1 MGLQGLGSAV
11 RPGVDAESLYSTSIV
26 DILSTGLRVTSLMTQ
41 QQWKRCQI
49 YGIHVCTHSIHVCAH
64 VCMRTPE
71 VDTGPTLFS
80 TSLFF
85 EAKSLTEPGVVWPD
99 WLTSEPLGS
108 SCVLCS
114 QSWSYRC
121 APAHAAL
128 FVDAGS
134 RNPGPQ
140 ASTGSTLP
148 HPSTFL
154 F

>member
-1 MGLQGLGSAV
+1 MGYTCVEYTLLCMCPRVWYTLLSICTCV
-11 RPGVDAESLYSTSIV
+11 HTHVYMCGVY
-26 DILSTGLRVTSLMTQ
+26 
-41 QQWKRCQI
+41 
-49 YGIHVCTHSIHVCAH
+49 
-64 VCMRTPE
+64 TPE
-71 VDTGPTLFS
+71 CVRACVYILVCVQTLTRGWPWIYFCIAS
-80 TSLFF
+80 QFYAF
-85 EAKSLTEPGVVWPD
+85 EAKTLTEPGVVWPD

-121 APAHAAL
+121 APPHAAL
-128 FVDAGS
+128 CVDAGS